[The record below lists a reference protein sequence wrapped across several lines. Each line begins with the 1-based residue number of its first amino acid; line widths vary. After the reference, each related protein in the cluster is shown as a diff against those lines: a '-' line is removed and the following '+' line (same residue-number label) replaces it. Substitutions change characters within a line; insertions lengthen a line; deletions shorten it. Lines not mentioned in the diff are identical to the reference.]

1 MPPVL
6 LIVVPEGVM
15 FLRGNLVLCNACAPP
30 FNCGRFLDVAMA
42 AATLEAWSPV
52 ELLLVPSCIEPPSSS
67 VASGSR
73 TDGVLAGCTYA
84 AD

>member
-1 MPPVL
+1 
-6 LIVVPEGVM
+6 M

-30 FNCGRFLDVAMA
+30 FNCGRFLDVAKA

-73 TDGVLAGCTYA
+73 TDGVGAGCT
-84 AD
+84 